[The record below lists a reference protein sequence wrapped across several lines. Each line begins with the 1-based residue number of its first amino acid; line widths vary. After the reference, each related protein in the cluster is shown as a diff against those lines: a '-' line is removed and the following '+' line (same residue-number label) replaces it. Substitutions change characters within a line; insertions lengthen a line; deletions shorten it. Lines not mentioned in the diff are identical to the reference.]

1 MHFPEMTDIDQMA
14 LKLASKS
21 YGGSVKPINS
31 RQKVTDE
38 DLDAIFTA
46 IEDKYFEL
54 TVLKNELEGLIKVND
69 SDRSRSAVSST
80 YLYRLSRHT
89 KKRWRQKKAVGD
101 DGRLLVKF
109 YTDGAFRMRKA
120 KKKTDE

>member
-1 MHFPEMTDIDQMA
+1 MA
-14 LKLASKS
+14 SKLASKS

-46 IEDKYFEL
+46 IEGKYFEL

-89 KKRWRQKKAVGD
+89 KKRWTTMGQCSTR
-101 DGRLLVKF
+101 
-109 YTDGAFRMRKA
+109 
-120 KKKTDE
+120 